1 MPSEKTHTKS
11 PSSRESLQYLIV
23 VNQLRAVRNG
33 QKASQGVVGVVV
45 IMSLRKLSVQPMET
59 NAIIALS
66 LDTKVKTVKPKSG
79 T

>member
-1 MPSEKTHTKS
+1 M
-11 PSSRESLQYLIV
+11 

-45 IMSLRKLSVQPMET
+45 IMGLRKLSVQPMEK